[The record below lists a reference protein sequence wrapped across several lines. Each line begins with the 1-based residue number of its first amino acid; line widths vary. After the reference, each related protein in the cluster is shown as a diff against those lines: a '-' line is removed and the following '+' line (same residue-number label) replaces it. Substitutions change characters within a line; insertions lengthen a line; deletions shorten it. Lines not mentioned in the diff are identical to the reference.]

1 MRPNMFTN
9 TPDILPEYLQYGGPA
24 AFAIRA
30 VLASTLSP
38 TYGIY
43 SGFELYEHVSL
54 RPGSEEYL
62 DTEKFQYRPRNWA
75 AASASG
81 HTLASLLTQLNR
93 WRRDH
98 PALQDLRSLAFHRTD
113 NPNLIAFS
121 KHDQGDL
128 MLVVCTLESYR
139 PQQGQ
144 VFWDMPT
151 LGLSWDDRFIAHDL
165 VTDQCWTWGQNCFV
179 QLRPLEQVAHIVHV
193 PRD

>member
-1 MRPNMFTN
+1 MRPNLFTN
-9 TPDILPEYLQYGGPA
+9 TPDILSEYLQYGGPA

-30 VLASTLSP
+30 VLAATLSP

-75 AASASG
+75 GAQSTG
-81 HTLASLLTQLNR
+81 YTLAPLLTKLNA
-93 WRRDH
+93 WRRSH
-98 PALQDLRSLAFHRTD
+98 PALQDLRSLTFHRTD
-113 NPNLIAFS
+113 NPNIIAFS
-121 KHDQGDL
+121 KHDDDDL
-128 MLVVCTLESYR
+128 MLIVCTLESYR

-144 VFWDMPT
+144 VFWDMAA
-151 LGLSWDDRFIAHDL
+151 LGLAWDDRFIAHDL
-165 VTDQCWTWGQNCFV
+165 PTDECWTWSQTCFV

-193 PRD
+193 PRG